1 MIIVSKK
8 ECNTKAMG
16 RKISYIYIYIIYKQN
31 RNNHGLGI
39 ENKTKNFCNNSDS
52 KESQEIQITEF

>member
-8 ECNTKAMG
+8 ECNTKAMV
-16 RKISYIYIYIIYKQN
+16 RKISYIYIYIYTQN

-39 ENKTKNFCNNSDS
+39 ENKTKIFGNNSDS
-52 KESQEIQITEF
+52 KESQEIVITKF

>member
-16 RKISYIYIYIIYKQN
+16 RKISYIYIYILYI
-31 RNNHGLGI
+31 
-39 ENKTKNFCNNSDS
+39 NKT
-52 KESQEIQITEF
+52 EIIMDLE